1 MTLIEHLSAQMPW
14 LLTDA
19 PEVYWDN
26 SAASERASA
35 ERDYA
40 SRAISGDLWME
51 PDAGVLTVGEEVF
64 CPRKGRYVIRY
75 PADYV
80 PPFYVKSRAN
90 GDG

>member
-26 SAASERASA
+26 SAASERASV

-51 PDAGVLTVGEEVF
+51 PDAGVRSDGEEIF
-64 CPRKGRYVIRY
+64 CSREGRYVIRY
-75 PADYV
+75 YDAARYE
-80 PPFYVKSRAN
+80 SQL
-90 GDG
+90 